1 MDNQNHIACPHCN
14 AINRIPETRL
24 GDNPRCGQCKQTL
37 LTGKPVTLTD
47 SNFSAHVERSSIP
60 VVVDFWAP
68 WCGPCKMMAPH
79 FERAAG
85 NLEPDVRLAKLNTDE
100 NQAVAGRFNIRS
112 IPTMIM
118 FRNGQEIARQS
129 GAMDANALTNWIQGQ
144 I

>member
-14 AINRIPETRL
+14 AINRIAETRL